1 MYHIPHFQKILY
13 SSFFILH
20 FISASAN
27 KPDSV
32 YIRPAYRAGTSP
44 VQLDYSIDQKHWT
57 HIPYNI
63 FSSDYGPWGSEK
75 KLYNVVLRYDG
86 KKYYAEFIPNPNH
99 PQVAVT
105 ESENLY
111 LWKPQDYPTLSAAD
125 FEKEKAKLAIVS
137 KNNVLRIPY
146 RDLEMLL
153 QRAKLA
159 RLNAQNEK
167 ENIISSDN
175 ISKLAKDFATTIDI
189 DFADRKAISPN
200 LYGIFFEDISYA
212 ADGGLYAELVQ
223 NRDFEYTAD
232 DHKGW
237 NAQTAWKL
245 EGNGTEWT
253 INTADPIHS
262 NNKHY
267 TTLNTSTL
275 GAQLINEGFDGIPLK
290 AKAKYDFSFFLRGI
304 GKIKLSLVAD
314 GKTLASATFSTRQKS
329 WKQLKTVFT
338 PNADATNAVLVIEPL
353 EKGTVDI
360 DFISLFPQD
369 TFKGRKNGLRK
380 DLAQL
385 IADLHPRFVRFPG
398 GCATHGQGIDNIYHW
413 RATVGPLWE
422 RQPDMNIWNYHQ
434 TRGLGFY
441 EYFQYC
447 EDIGA
452 EPLPVL
458 AAGVPCQNSWKGGN
472 GQQGGIPFEKDL
484 NGNPS
489 PYLYNG
495 KPLTMESYLQE
506 LLDLIEWA
514 NGDAKTSPLAKL
526 RAEAGHPKP
535 FNMKYLGIGNE
546 DLISDTFLKRYLFL
560 IEGIKKVHPEITIVG
575 TVGPFWEGSDY
586 EYGWKCAKE
595 NNIEIVD
602 EHYYN
607 SPGWYFHHQDFY
619 DNYSRTGTKVYLGE
633 WASKGNYIT
642 NALVEALYLTNVERN
657 ADVVVM
663 SSYAPLLAKEGHT
676 NWNPDLIYFNNTE
689 LKPSCNYFVHRAFGQ
704 NAGDEY
710 VFSNLQA
717 KYNGYDDLY
726 TPLDLDQRVRNSVVI
741 DSKTGDIIIK
751 LVSIVA
757 KENKV
762 TINLGT
768 DFDLAAYNPAAQFTL
783 LSCAEKPNNKR
794 QWDTNETTSVNIDKS
809 FSLTL
814 PCYSVGVLRIQK
826 KGKK

>member
-1 MYHIPHFQKILY
+1 MNRLTLTLLTLLSV
-13 SSFFILH
+13 SSMM
-20 FISASAN
+20 AGDN
-27 KPDSV
+27 NPDSV
-32 YIRPAYRAGTSP
+32 YIRPSYREGTMP
-44 VQLDYSIDQKHWT
+44 MQLDYSIDKKHWT
-57 HIPYNI
+57 HVSYTI
-63 FSSDYGPWGSEK
+63 FNSDYGPWGSQK
-75 KLYNVVLRYDG
+75 KLHSVVLRYDG
-86 KKYYAEFIPNPNH
+86 KKYYTEFIPSMKDS
-99 PQVAVT
+99 QVAIS

-111 LWKPQDYPTLSAAD
+111 LWKPQDYPILSAAE
-125 FEKEKAKLAIVS
+125 FEVKKAKLTAAS

-146 RDLEMLL
+146 RDLVALL

-159 RLNAQNEK
+159 EQNAQDEK
-167 ENIISSDN
+167 DNIIGSDHV
-175 ISKLAKDFATTIDI
+175 SKLAKDFTTTIDVN
-189 DFADRKAISPN
+189 FADSKAISPN

-212 ADGGLYAELVQ
+212 ADGGLYAELIQ
-223 NRDFEYTAD
+223 NRDFEYTAN

-237 NAQTAWKL
+237 NAQTAWQLK
-245 EGNGTEWT
+245 GNGTEWK

-262 NNKHY
+262 NNAHY
-267 TTLNTSTL
+267 SELVTTIP

-290 AKAKYDFSFFLRGI
+290 AKAKYDLSFFLRGS
-304 GKIKLSLVAD
+304 GKVKVSLVFNGQA
-314 GKTLASATFSTRQKS
+314 LASATFSTNNKG
-329 WKQLKTVFT
+329 WKQQKAVFT
-338 PNADATNAVLVIEPL
+338 PTANADKATLVIEPL
-353 EKGTVDI
+353 NAGMIDI
-360 DFISLFPQD
+360 DFVSLFPQE
-369 TFKGRKNGLRK
+369 TFKGHKNGLRK
-380 DLAQL
+380 DLAQM
-385 IADLHPRFVRFPG
+385 IADLHPRFIRFPG

-413 RATVGPLWE
+413 QATVGPLWE
-422 RQPDMNIWNYHQ
+422 RLPDMNIWNYHQ

-472 GQQGGIPFEKDL
+472 GQQGGIPFEKEL
-484 NGNPS
+484 NGKPS
-489 PYLYNG
+489 PYTYNG

-506 LLDLIEWA
+506 LIDLIEWA
-514 NGDAKTSPLAKL
+514 NGDAKTSPLARL

-546 DLISDTFLKRYLFL
+546 DLISDVFLERYLFL
-560 IEGIKKVHPEITIVG
+560 INGVKKAHPEITIVG

-586 EYGWKCAKE
+586 EYGWKYAKE

-607 SPGWYFHHQDFY
+607 SPGWYFHHQDYY

-676 NWNPDLIYFNNTE
+676 SWNPDLIYFNNTE
-689 LKPSCNYFVHRAFGQ
+689 LKPTCNYFVHRAFGQ

-710 VFSNLQA
+710 VYSNVQA

-726 TPLDLDQRVRNSVVI
+726 TPYDLDQRVRNSVVI

-783 LSCAEKPNNKR
+783 LSCTDKPNGKR
-794 QWDTNETTSVNIDKS
+794 KWDTNETTAVNIDKT
-809 FSLTL
+809 FTL
-814 PCYSVGVLRIQK
+814 ALPSYSVAILRIQK
-826 KGKK
+826 KTAKAKK